1 VSRKKDPRRWLLEAM
16 ETPEQREQRI
26 RREAARR
33 ERRLRRE
40 LAKVGLTLEE
50 FEEGCREFA
59 RKFQGGCEQPFPATI
74 SHGPGSCAR
83 SLGPSLCPGPTP

>member
-1 VSRKKDPRRWLLEAM
+1 M

-26 RREAARR
+26 RREAASEAARR

-50 FEEGCREFA
+50 FEEG
-59 RKFQGGCEQPFPATI
+59 
-74 SHGPGSCAR
+74 
-83 SLGPSLCPGPTP
+83 

>member
-1 VSRKKDPRRWLLEAM
+1 MSRKRDPRRWLLEAM

-26 RREAARR
+26 RREAASEAARR

-59 RKFQGGCEQPFPATI
+59 RKFQGGCE
-74 SHGPGSCAR
+74 
-83 SLGPSLCPGPTP
+83 

>member
-1 VSRKKDPRRWLLEAM
+1 VSRKKDPRRWLVEAM

-26 RREAARR
+26 RREAASEAARR

-50 FEEGCREFA
+50 FEEG
-59 RKFQGGCEQPFPATI
+59 
-74 SHGPGSCAR
+74 
-83 SLGPSLCPGPTP
+83 